1 MILFRCCRL
10 STVPALPS
18 ARESI
23 IELGDIR
30 CSSCSSTIGARGNSP
45 RPVAGHPSAGGERGV
60 GARIRPRCT
69 APGLVG
75 ARRWLAGIAERQVA
89 LSTARVLTS
98 QRLDEHPLAL
108 VVSNAVRACGRAP
121 GTETKRTATSVVLTR
136 IVRPKNLAVLRLGSR
151 SNFVAR
157 NLSRVTEGRAIA
169 RPRASHRAPHAP
181 CGRARQA

>member
-1 MILFRCCRL
+1 MILFRCRRL

-23 IELGDIR
+23 IEPGDIC

-108 VVSNAVRACGRAP
+108 VVSNAVACLRKSARHRNQEDGDQRRTDENREAEEFGRLEKAGPAP
-121 GTETKRTATSVVLTR
+121 RKSRRRWDSEIWLDVRTWRYAPL
-136 IVRPKNLAVLRLGSR
+136 RP
-151 SNFVAR
+151 
-157 NLSRVTEGRAIA
+157 
-169 RPRASHRAPHAP
+169 
-181 CGRARQA
+181 